1 MASVKGSTY
10 FIVDESGVA
19 LSEIPSLGLADIV
32 NASARKAIMGDDHA
46 TLREVM
52 ISIQDPSD
60 ALKEVNATQ
69 RRNLR
74 AVPFLEYLT
83 ENKDNV
89 WMLESLPLP
98 LNLIND
104 IKLMDAMEEVSSSEH
119 SYFEKKQLLKATFKS
134 MTNENLPESIAISML
149 RKTRSEWF
157 GKVGDWSRDFN
168 ANTSPDIVANAM
180 ANLLE
185 QKKARGTINNGFMR
199 HIANNITRFSEAAT
213 PEESAQR
220 MLSMSMVLRKRH
232 GADMST
238 MLKHVIGNA
247 EGTELHSNKLVEKP
261 HTGQLR
267 ALADIISELPAS
279 EKLQAT
285 LDLVSRVEDDQVDD
299 ITFEIHDASE
309 SILDKGL
316 SVKSGFH

>member
-10 FIVDESGVA
+10 FIVDEGGVA
-19 LSEIPSLGLADIV
+19 LSEIPSLGVADIV

-60 ALKEVNATQ
+60 ALEEVNATQ
-69 RRNLR
+69 KRNLK

-104 IKLMDAMEEVSSSEH
+104 IKLMDAMEEVASSEH
-119 SYFEKKQLLKATFKS
+119 TYIEKKHLLKATFKS
-134 MTNENLPESIAISML
+134 MTNESLPESIAISML
-149 RKTRSEWF
+149 RKARSEWF
-157 GKVGDWSRDFN
+157 GKVGDWTRDFS

-220 MLSMSMVLRKRH
+220 MLSISMVLRKRH
-232 GADMST
+232 GADIST

-247 EGTELHSNKLVEKP
+247 EGTEPHNNKLVEKP

-267 ALADIISELPAS
+267 ALTDIISEMPAS
-279 EKLQAT
+279 EKLHAT
-285 LDLVSRVEDDQVDD
+285 LDIVSRVEDDQVDD

-309 SILDKGL
+309 STLEQGL
-316 SVKSGFH
+316 SVKAGFH